1 MCRGGG
7 GGGGGGSLRWRGGR
21 VWGEVKEMVWRWK
34 GSEKEVEEEELGV
47 KKEEVGW
54 SSKKEHI

>member
-1 MCRGGG
+1 
-7 GGGGGGSLRWRGGR
+7 
-21 VWGEVKEMVWRWK
+21 MVWRWGE